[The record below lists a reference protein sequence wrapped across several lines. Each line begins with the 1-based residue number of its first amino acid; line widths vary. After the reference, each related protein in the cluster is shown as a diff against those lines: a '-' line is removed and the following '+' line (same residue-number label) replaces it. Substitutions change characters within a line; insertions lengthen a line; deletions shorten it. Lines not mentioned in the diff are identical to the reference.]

1 MAAAEKLYINANK
14 DNIFFNVLE
23 SIYLINIKQVN
34 IILFFTISIAYNV
47 INL

>member
-1 MAAAEKLYINANK
+1 MAVAEKLYINANK
-14 DNIFFNVLE
+14 ENIFFNLLKFV
-23 SIYLINIKQVN
+23 YLINIKQVN

>member
-1 MAAAEKLYINANK
+1 MAVAEKLYINANK
-14 DNIFFNVLE
+14 ENIFFNVLE
-23 SIYLINIKQVN
+23 FVYLINIKQVN